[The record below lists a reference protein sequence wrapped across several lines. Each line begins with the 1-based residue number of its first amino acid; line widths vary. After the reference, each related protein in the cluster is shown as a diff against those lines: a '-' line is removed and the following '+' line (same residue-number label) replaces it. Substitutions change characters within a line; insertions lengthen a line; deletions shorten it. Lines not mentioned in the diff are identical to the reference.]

1 MIIGGFM
8 LEVSAGGVVIH
19 NGEFLLL
26 KKFSNEWVLPKGRL
40 ENNEIFIWSPKI

>member
-1 MIIGGFM
+1 M

-26 KKFSNEWVLPKGRL
+26 KKFSNELFG
-40 ENNEIFIWSPKI
+40 I

>member
-1 MIIGGFM
+1 M

-40 ENNEIFIWSPKI
+40 ESTFKLRALNKILSYENI